1 LLEAL
6 KAGAYVT
13 FLLIIEDSDIEK
25 LQISLNQY
33 QVLFGVDDM
42 SLQSLA
48 EHSQVPVEQLKAIIK
63 SPNLLKTMNE
73 ERREETLLK
82 YMKLFYLANGS
93 LLGFYFIKF
102 FYLQFYFL
110 DTVAD
115 DAKVLLKDTCSRK
128 RLISN

>member
-1 LLEAL
+1 
-6 KAGAYVT
+6 
-13 FLLIIEDSDIEK
+13 
-25 LQISLNQY
+25 
-33 QVLFGVDDM
+33 
-42 SLQSLA
+42 
-48 EHSQVPVEQLKAIIK
+48 
-63 SPNLLKTMNE
+63 MNE